1 MMLTSGY
8 NSKKLPKGFQGYP
21 KLKWIFGFFGVTC
34 NYNLLSNF
42 LVQRLLKLSDL
53 RIFGFVQK
61 LDNFTVWLKFKD
73 FWIFPLNNFF
83 SPEII
88 TSYRIKDFWIFSKKN
103 FFPRYSDLWGS
114 RIFGFFYFLKFSNF
128 HTMEFKDFWIF
139 SKKDFFP
146 DFHIS
151 EDQGFL
157 DISISWT
164 FQTSTQWN
172 SRIFGFFP
180 KKIVSWIFT
189 LVRIKDFWIFLFP
202 EIFKLLH
209 NEIKGFLDFFQKKI
223 VSQIIT
229 LVKIKDFWIFFISS
243 NFQTSTQWN

>member
-1 MMLTSGY
+1 
-8 NSKKLPKGFQGYP
+8 
-21 KLKWIFGFFGVTC
+21 
-34 NYNLLSNF
+34 
-42 LVQRLLKLSDL
+42 
-53 RIFGFVQK
+53 
-61 LDNFTVWLKFKD
+61 
-73 FWIFPLNNFF
+73 
-83 SPEII
+83 
-88 TSYRIKDFWIFSKKN
+88 
-103 FFPRYSDLWGS
+103 
-114 RIFGFFYFLKFSNF
+114 
-128 HTMEFKDFWIF
+128 MEFKDFWIF

-209 NEIKGFLDFFQKKI
+209 NEIKGFLDFFSKKKLFPR
-223 VSQIIT
+223 SSH
-229 LVKIKDFWIFFISS
+229 LLRSKIFGFFSFSKIFKLPHSGIKGFLDFKILNLLFLDCLPIFWI
-243 NFQTSTQWN
+243 

>member
-1 MMLTSGY
+1 MLTSGY

-103 FFPRYSDLWGS
+103 PWSSQVFFELYPEVSIIYSRCSPRGEIQKNYPKD
-114 RIFGFFYFLKFSNF
+114 
-128 HTMEFKDFWIF
+128 FKDIQ
-139 SKKDFFP
+139 KGN
-146 DFHIS
+146 
-151 EDQGFL
+151 GF
-157 DISISWT
+157 
-164 FQTSTQWN
+164 
-172 SRIFGFFP
+172 
-180 KKIVSWIFT
+180 
-189 LVRIKDFWIFLFP
+189 
-202 EIFKLLH
+202 
-209 NEIKGFLDFFQKKI
+209 
-223 VSQIIT
+223 
-229 LVKIKDFWIFFISS
+229 
-243 NFQTSTQWN
+243 